1 MQSPFSFQEAA
12 MTGRARGRSRGRAR
26 AAQAAEPAPRPG
38 APPTREEAP
47 QVAPAPHVA
56 RGRGR
61 GAAQAAVAA
70 PPPQQQADVSKL
82 GEKMSAMAVGGAAG
96 GGAAGGGAAGG
107 GAAEERPQRGVSEES
122 LVTKP
127 ANVAELTGSY
137 GRQLKVRTNY
147 FRLIQHADF
156 QGFFQYQVKYTPEI
170 ESRNL
175 KFMLLK
181 DHAELLGTVRAF
193 DGMILYLPHQLPELE
208 TTLMSTRRSDGS
220 SVEIKIKYTNKFP
233 FNSPTTMQLLNILFR
248 R

>member
-1 MQSPFSFQEAA
+1 

-47 QVAPAPHVA
+47 QAAPAPQVA

-61 GAAQAAVAA
+61 ASAQVSAAA
-70 PPPQQQADVSKL
+70 PPKQQTEVSKL
-82 GEKMSAMAVGGAAG
+82 GEQMSTMAVGGTAA
-96 GGAAGGGAAGG
+96 G
-107 GAAEERPQRGVSEES
+107 GAAEERPQRGVTEDS

-127 ANVAELTGSY
+127 ANVAEITGSY

-156 QGFFQYQVKYTPEI
+156 QGFFQYQVKYNPPI

-193 DGMILYLPHQLPELE
+193 DGMILYLPHRLPEIE
-208 TTLMSTRRSDGS
+208 TKLMSTRRSDGS
-220 SVEIKIKYTNKFP
+220 SVEITIKFTNEFP
-233 FNSPTTMQLLNILFR
+233 FNSPTTMQLLNIIFR